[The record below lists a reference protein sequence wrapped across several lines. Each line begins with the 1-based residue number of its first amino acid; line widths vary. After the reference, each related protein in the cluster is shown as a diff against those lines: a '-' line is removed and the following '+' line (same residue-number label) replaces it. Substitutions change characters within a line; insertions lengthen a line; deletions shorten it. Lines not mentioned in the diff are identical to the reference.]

1 MSLPRTFW
9 HVWPIRF
16 DFICCC
22 KYVLTSSARQ
32 PFNVKLTFILK
43 RSNLTFIQ
51 PENSTSMAPVGR
63 EDSVEIRNRRCGDV
77 VRVRPFFRGSDDIPC
92 KSRCVIQPNYG
103 ERPYCMKP
111 KYSDA
116 HKGPQVDVKK
126 RFVFVENPQKVLSN
140 KCTGNSRRCWSDD
153 SRV

>member
-9 HVWPIRF
+9 HGWPIRF

-32 PFNVKLTFILK
+32 PFNMKLTFILK
-43 RSNLTFIQ
+43 RSSLTFIQ
-51 PENSTSMAPVGR
+51 PENSTSVAPVGR
-63 EDSVEIRNRRCGDV
+63 EDSVEICNRRCG
-77 VRVRPFFRGSDDIPC
+77 PLTSILLGSDDIPC
-92 KSRCVIQPNYG
+92 KSRCVVQPNYG
-103 ERPYCMKP
+103 EHPYCMKP
-111 KYSDA
+111 RYSDA

-140 KCTGNSRRCWSDD
+140 KYTGNSRRCWSDA